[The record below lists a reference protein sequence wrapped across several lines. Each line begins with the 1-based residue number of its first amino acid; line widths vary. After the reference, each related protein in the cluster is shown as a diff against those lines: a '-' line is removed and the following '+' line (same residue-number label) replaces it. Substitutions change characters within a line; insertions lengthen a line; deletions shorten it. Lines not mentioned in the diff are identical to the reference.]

1 MSSDFLIKVADVLDA
16 IADEKSQLE
25 TELSTIKQAQRRQ
38 TLDPLVEK
46 LSFITGD
53 DPDDVSSKL
62 AGVDDSVLGMLSG
75 LARSEANPM
84 GTSGTSKTAGLM
96 GGASGADR
104 ADRDFANWLLS

>member
-1 MSSDFLIKVADVLDA
+1 LIKVADVLDA

-25 TELSTIKQAQRRQ
+25 TELSTIKQAQRQ
-38 TLDPLVEK
+38 QQLDPIVEK

-53 DPDDVSSKL
+53 DPEEVSSKL

-84 GTSGTSKTAGLM
+84 GSAGSAKTAGLL
-96 GGASGADR
+96 GGSAGTDR
-104 ADRDFANWLLS
+104 AERDFANWILS

>member
-25 TELSTIKQAQRRQ
+25 TELTTIKQAHRKQ

-53 DPDDVSSKL
+53 DPDDVSTKL

-75 LARSEANPM
+75 LAKSEANPM
-84 GTSGTSKTAGLM
+84 GSSGSTKTAGLV
-96 GGASGADR
+96 GGSAGADR
-104 ADRDFANWLLS
+104 AERDFANWILS

>member
-25 TELSTIKQAQRRQ
+25 TQLSTIKQAQRQ
-38 TLDPLVEK
+38 QQLDPIVEK

-53 DPDDVSSKL
+53 DPEEVSSKL

-75 LARSEANPM
+75 LAGSEANPM
-84 GTSGTSKTAGLM
+84 GSAGSAKTASLI
-96 GGASGADR
+96 GGSSGAGR
-104 ADRDFANWLLS
+104 AERDFANWILS

>member
-25 TELSTIKQAQRRQ
+25 TELTTIKQAQRKQ

-53 DPDDVSSKL
+53 DPDDVSTKL

-75 LARSEANPM
+75 LAKSEANPM
-84 GTSGTSKTAGLM
+84 GSSGSAKTAGLV
-96 GGASGADR
+96 GGSAGADR
-104 ADRDFANWLLS
+104 AERDFANWILS